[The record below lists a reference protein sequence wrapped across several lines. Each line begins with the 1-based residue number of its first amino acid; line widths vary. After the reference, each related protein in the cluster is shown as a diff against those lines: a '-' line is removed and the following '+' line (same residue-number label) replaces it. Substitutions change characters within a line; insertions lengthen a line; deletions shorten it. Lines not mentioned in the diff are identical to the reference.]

1 MPPQAMPPPA
11 VPPQGPPSG
20 RPPQGMPPPGPPPA
34 MAPQGPPPGATAPA
48 APVTVPPRPS
58 TPLFVPPRAGDFV
71 QNQRGFRYKLLSA
84 LNSGGFS
91 SVYDG
96 VDIFETPVAIKV
108 FSPTAPYAEVKD
120 RWFAEAAL
128 LQQLVHPNITYIYDA
143 FEYRNGFYLVLE
155 KAKGNLGAY
164 ITGVPTLHPNAVLFI
179 AQQLFMALHF
189 IHERQVVHEDLHP
202 GNILE
207 FAGRVVKVSD
217 FGISRRLAGPDAKV
231 APETFHRKFVVPEL
245 ASQGFTNRQS
255 DLYHVGLILYALVTG
270 HHAIDPT
277 LPDEEVSRLVIAGVP
292 RVRAEELQT
301 PLGNAIAKLLRR
313 RHEYRYHSALD
324 AWNSFRPLLAT
335 RNFDAPSA
343 PGA

>member
-1 MPPQAMPPPA
+1 M
-11 VPPQGPPSG
+11 GLSLLETN
-20 RPPQGMPPPGPPPA
+20 
-34 MAPQGPPPGATAPA
+34 GA
-48 APVTVPPRPS
+48 
-58 TPLFVPPRAGDFV
+58 
-71 QNQRGFRYKLLSA
+71 A
-84 LNSGGFS
+84 LDACCALE
-91 SVYDG
+91 VL
-96 VDIFETPVAIKV
+96 PVAIKV
-108 FSPTAPYAEVKD
+108 FSPTAPYAEVRE

-155 KAKGNLGAY
+155 KAKGNLGQY
-164 ITGVPTLHPNAVLFI
+164 ITGMPSLHPNAVLYI

-217 FGISRRLAGPDAKV
+217 FGISRRLAGIDAKV

-270 HHAIDPT
+270 HHVIDPT
-277 LPDEEVSRLVIAGVP
+277 LPDAEVSRLVLSGVP
-292 RVRAEELQT
+292 RLKAEELRT
-301 PLGNAIAKLLRR
+301 PIGQAIAKLLRR
-313 RHEYRYHSALD
+313 RHQYRYHSALD
-324 AWNSFRPLLAT
+324 AWNDFRPLLAT
-335 RNFDAPSA
+335 RRFDTTPTGSV
-343 PGA
+343 PP